1 MDARE
6 PPQCL
11 HEVPVGARI
20 VLGPDGIAFG
30 PDAAA
35 AESPAVP
42 TAITSPRRLRIHQA
56 RESPLGLLLPVRRQG
71 DAAEPI
77 LHAWKLAE
85 RPLGIERADERGAQS
100 QTADR
105 AECHASGA
113 FREHIIPARP
123 AALLC
128 YTSGIGEF
136 SCVTSY

>member
-1 MDARE
+1 MDSRE
-6 PPQCL
+6 PPQRL
-11 HEVPVGARI
+11 HEVPVRARI
-20 VLGPDGIAFG
+20 VLRPDGIAFG

-42 TAITSPRRLRIHQA
+42 AAITSPRRLRDGP
-56 RESPLGLLLPVRRQG
+56 EPV
-71 DAAEPI
+71 
-77 LHAWKLAE
+77 LHARKFAE

-105 AECHASGA
+105 AESHASGA
-113 FREHIIPARP
+113 FREHIIPSRP